1 MNEKIKSCPFC
12 GGRADVGYAI
22 NDYNRWGVCCSNC
35 GCTVEVETW
44 KGVEDTKENAIKAWN
59 RRKGEECSEE
69 EYKWIPLE
77 KETPEPGKW
86 LILSTEEGMVLL
98 GIMEMREDGIPEFYL
113 PDDMV
118 DTVPCI
124 TIGVTVNAWMALPE
138 SYKRGEY
145 SENET
150 D

>member
-1 MNEKIKSCPFC
+1 
-12 GGRADVGYAI
+12 
-22 NDYNRWGVCCSNC
+22 
-35 GCTVEVETW
+35 
-44 KGVEDTKENAIKAWN
+44 
-59 RRKGEECSEE
+59 
-69 EYKWIPLE
+69 
-77 KETPEPGKW
+77 
-86 LILSTEEGMVLL
+86 MVLL